1 MENPSREGPIKPI
14 DSEPTSR
21 LTLGELEVA
30 VRAADPTAFLV
41 LPRILRRVI
50 KQDQQLAGFG
60 LVVPHRKSYVIDGK
74 QLLEIVEKDELGL
87 PDYAVLP
94 EKVILLARP
103 DPGELEETPAGDV
116 LLDCWR
122 LLFHAR
128 VHVAL
133 EDKLAAK
140 QLTPVMI
147 RGRIHR
153 VGTAEFDEVR
163 AVLGQDDLLLPAG
176 GEESVYV
183 EFAATYLELRFFSA
197 GFLPHYFPSLKS
209 LESVDAVLCEDI
221 DAAELFRATRPAGAP
236 DPRDS
241 FALDEWADKSAEAD
255 IFPPDTFSFDEIPSQ
270 SKYRVLMR
278 KSHRPASLGNVVR
291 SAIYH
296 ARARCC
302 APPELAGRAES
313 AVKTDVNRLI
323 QRLRAALE
331 VERSSPQHWRESLF
345 ALVGQTPRGIW
356 TVEARLLY
364 DLQKVCVD
372 HEREVYTVDLV
383 EWVRTFGRRPLK
395 RSLPTQRDVLMLKHL
410 RSAAG
415 RLALV
420 RISDGRR
427 RQLAQLV
434 HDAMERVEA
443 RLRRRLRPRI
453 DASLDEVGLK
463 GRNPPEQVAR
473 KKLVEELLDQISE
486 RGFLTMGDLRDA
498 ISRNNLKLPDLAE
511 PLDFLRG
518 DQLLQADRRLA
529 IALDG
534 VYRHGEFYMRWM
546 QRLSSLA
553 FGTAVGR
560 FLTRFVA
567 VPFGG
572 AYVALAGVHHAWEM
586 IPGKEPGQTSASA
599 GLLLTSPAVVLSL
612 GLLLLGLINSAG
624 FRRAVGRFFSTA
636 YRAFNSLAIEPIR
649 WIVQSRL
656 LQQIVHSRPFTIS
669 FRFVVKPL
677 VWTVIVWRLA
687 LLDEPSWR
695 MSPGAAVSIFLAFN
709 LLLNSRLGRN
719 AEEVAA
725 DWVVQGWHRFGLRA
739 ITGLFW
745 FVVDAFRRLLA
756 VIERMMYSVDEF
768 LRFRS
773 GESRMSLIVKTVL
786 GFVWF
791 FVAYV
796 LRFAVNVLIEPQ
808 INPIKHFPVVTV
820 SHKLLL
826 GLIPHFTG
834 VLIGLGMEKALAG
847 LTATAVI
854 TSIPGLFGFL
864 VWELKENWRLFAANR
879 RPELGPIPIGPHSET
894 MSRLLKPGFH
904 SGTLSKR
911 YAKLRRAERR
921 ARAGGSWRAAHRH
934 ARAIRHAELSI
945 RRWVQREFLE
955 LFAQSKSWPAAR
967 IIIDEIRLGTNCV
980 RLTLGSADDA
990 EAPLKLVFEAK
1001 SGRLL
1006 AGVIASGWIDRLP
1019 PDGRRVLAAAIV
1031 GLYKSAGVEMVRQQ
1045 IEGEFHVSVPL
1056 AKLSVPLA
1064 KPVPSLCYDVT
1075 TEGLVVWP
1083 DEMSDVEVF
1092 YDLRE
1097 GPWIAPQSVR
1107 GLPRRRMPTIERRR
1121 IIFDE
1126 VPVDWDRWVE
1136 AWEGDISR
1144 AGNPLDTPIF
1154 LSVLPP

>member
-1 MENPSREGPIKPI
+1 MENPSREGPFEPT
-14 DSEPTSR
+14 DGEPTSR

-30 VRAADPTAFLV
+30 VRSADPTAFLV

-50 KQDQQLAGFG
+50 KQHRQLAGFG
-60 LVVPHRKSYVIDGK
+60 LVVPHRKSYVIDGGP
-74 QLLEIVEKDELGL
+74 LLEIVEKDELGL

-103 DPGELEETPAGDV
+103 GPGELEETPAGDV

-133 EDKLAAK
+133 EDKPAAK
-140 QLTPVMI
+140 QFTSAMI
-147 RGRIHR
+147 RERIHR
-153 VGTAEFDEVR
+153 IGTAEFDEVR

-209 LESVDAVLCEDI
+209 LEAVDAVLWEDI
-221 DAAELFRATRPAGAP
+221 DAEELFRATRPAGAP

-241 FALDEWADKSAEAD
+241 FALDEWADMSAEGD
-255 IFPPDTFSFDEIPSQ
+255 LFPIDAFLLDEIPSQ

-278 KSHRPASLGNVVR
+278 KSQRPASLGNVVR
-291 SAIYH
+291 AAIYH
-296 ARARCC
+296 ARARRC
-302 APPELAGRAES
+302 APPELAFRAES
-313 AVKTDVNRLI
+313 AVKTDVNRMI

-331 VERSSPQHWRESLF
+331 VEQSSPQHWQESLF

-383 EWVRTFGRRPLK
+383 EWAKSFGRRPLK
-395 RSLPTQRDVLMLKHL
+395 RSLPAQRDVLMLKHL

-415 RLALV
+415 RLAVV
-420 RISDGRR
+420 RISDGLR
-427 RQLAQLV
+427 RQLARLV

-453 DASLDEVGLK
+453 DAALDEVGLK

-473 KKLVEELLDQISE
+473 KKLVEELLDHISE

-518 DQLLQADRRLA
+518 DQLLRADRRLA
-529 IALDG
+529 LALDG

-553 FGTAVGR
+553 FGTAAGR
-560 FLTRFVA
+560 FLTRYAA

-572 AYVALAGVHHAWEM
+572 AYVALAGVHEVWKM
-586 IPGKEPGQTSASA
+586 ILGVEQSAAEPGFHPASP
-599 GLLLTSPAVVLSL
+599 SV
-612 GLLLLGLINSAG
+612 LLLGLLILFLVNSAG
-624 FRRAVGRFFSTA
+624 FRRAVGRFFTTA
-636 YRAFNSLAIEPIR
+636 YRVFNALAIEPIR

-677 VWTVIVWRLA
+677 VWTVIVWRLV

-725 DWVVQGWHRFGLRA
+725 DWIVQGWHRFGLRA

-745 FVVDAFRRLLA
+745 FVVDTFRRLLA
-756 VIERMMYSVDEF
+756 VIERLMYSVDEF

-773 GESRMSLIVKTVL
+773 GESRTSLIVKAVL

-791 FVAYV
+791 FVSYV
-796 LRFAVNVLIEPQ
+796 LRFAVTVLIEPQ
-808 INPIKHFPVVTV
+808 INPLKHFPVVTV
-820 SHKLLL
+820 SHKLLF
-826 GLIPHFTG
+826 GLIPHLRAVF
-834 VLIGLGMEKALAG
+834 IGLGMEKALA
-847 LTATAVI
+847 LTTATAII
-854 TSIPGLFGFL
+854 TGIPGLFGFL
-864 VWELKENWRLFAANR
+864 VWELKENWRLYAANR
-879 RPELGPIPIGPHSET
+879 RRQLGPIPIGPHSET

-1006 AGVIASGWIDRLP
+1006 AGVTASGWIDRLP
-1019 PDGRRVLAAAIV
+1019 PDGRRVLAAALI

-1056 AKLSVPLA
+1056 AEPVRVPLA
-1064 KPVPSLCYDVT
+1064 EPVPPLCYDVT
-1075 TEGLVVWP
+1075 AEGLVVWP
-1083 DEMSDVEVF
+1083 DDLSDVEVF

-1136 AWEGDISR
+1136 AWEHDVSR
-1144 AGNPLDTPIF
+1144 AGNPLDTSAF
-1154 LSVLPP
+1154 SSVLPP